1 MLLGRHTDRAPA
13 RLTWSRHHPGA
24 MVTIA
29 RGLSERDQLAAI
41 RWAADTLIRRR
52 HDAGELDGAH
62 SMCPD
67 AVHRDLLDLDVLEA
81 LSAPSEP
88 PPAALDQIDTGE
100 RYSECL
106 RCGHT
111 FAPESSPRDELCW
124 MCAEL
129 DDAESGVRDD

>member
-1 MLLGRHTDRAPA
+1 
-13 RLTWSRHHPGA
+13 

-41 RWAADTLIRRR
+41 RWAADTLIRCR

-67 AVHRDLLDLDVLEA
+67 AMHHRDLIDLDVLEA

-88 PPAALDQIDTGE
+88 PSNALDQLGAGE
-100 RYSECL
+100 RYPECR

-111 FAPESSPRDELCW
+111 FAPDSSPRDDLCW
-124 MCAEL
+124 LCAEL
-129 DDAESGVRDD
+129 DEAETGAHDD